1 MPSPSSQI
9 KKRSITIAGHRT
21 SITLEDIFWKTLK
34 DIAEAQG
41 VSLATL
47 IEDIDKRRDSNLS
60 SALRTFAMIETLR
73 MGMK

>member
-1 MPSPSSQI
+1 MPNPSSQI

-47 IEDIDKRRDSNLS
+47 IEDIDERRDSNLS